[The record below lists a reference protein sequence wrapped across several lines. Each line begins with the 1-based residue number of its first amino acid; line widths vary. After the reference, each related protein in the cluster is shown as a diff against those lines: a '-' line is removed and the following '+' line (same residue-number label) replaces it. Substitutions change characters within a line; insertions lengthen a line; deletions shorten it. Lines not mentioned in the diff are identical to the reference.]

1 MRNKIL
7 TTLLTCAL
15 ALNAMIT
22 SAEPFSD
29 RITVTVRGHG
39 PDVLLI
45 PGLTCSIEVWDATAK
60 QLEGRYRLH
69 LVQVAG
75 FAGTPSG
82 GNASGPVLQPMVNAL
97 DAYIKTNKLMKPR
110 VIGHSLGGLMGM
122 MLCLQHPEDC
132 SKLMVVDALPFFGAL
147 MGARDAAGAEAQAA
161 AMRDKIL
168 TETQD
173 DYAQGEKR
181 FLTKL
186 VKSPEGL
193 KLVTQWAIDSD
204 KAVVAQAT
212 YEDMTTDLRPK
223 LPEIKTPI
231 TVLYPWDSAHGFAE
245 SATASLYEG
254 NFAALPNKKLVR
266 IPNSFHFI
274 MLDQPEAFA
283 SQVNAFL
290 K

>member
-173 DYAQGEKR
+173 DYAQ
-181 FLTKL
+181 
-186 VKSPEGL
+186 
-193 KLVTQWAIDSD
+193 
-204 KAVVAQAT
+204 AT